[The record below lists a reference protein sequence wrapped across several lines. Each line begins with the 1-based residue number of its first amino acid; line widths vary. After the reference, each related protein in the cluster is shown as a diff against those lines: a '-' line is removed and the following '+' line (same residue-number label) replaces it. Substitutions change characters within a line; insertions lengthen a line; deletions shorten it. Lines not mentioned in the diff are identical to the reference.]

1 MAADS
6 TVPDEAVAVEI
17 DEDIGTN
24 AVEINEDTGANAVE
38 IGEDTGTDTV
48 EIDEETYGTNAVEI
62 DEDTGTNAVAV
73 GDDNTDAIG
82 ADNDTFDDNGV
93 DGDADTVVGGVDGA
107 NVKFRHDLKHANTG
121 GARTISVGAGRGVDA
136 FILPIF
142 LCKSTAFLM
151 MAALNFS
158 SNSELASLS

>member
-38 IGEDTGTDTV
+38 IDEDTGTDTV

-62 DEDTGTNAVAV
+62 DEDTGTNGVAV

-82 ADNDTFDDNGV
+82 ADDNGV

-107 NVKFRHDLKHANTG
+107 KVKFRHDLKHANMG
-121 GARTISVGAGRGVDA
+121 GARTISVGAGLGVDA
-136 FILPIF
+136 LNLPIF

>member
-1 MAADS
+1 MAAES

-24 AVEINEDTGANAVE
+24 AVEINGDTGANAVE
-38 IGEDTGTDTV
+38 IDEDTGTNTV
-48 EIDEETYGTNAVEI
+48 EIDEENGTNAVEI
-62 DEDTGTNAVAV
+62 DENTGTNAVAV

-107 NVKFRHDLKHANTG
+107 NVKFRHDLKHANMG
-121 GARTISVGAGRGVDA
+121 GARTISVGAGLGVDA

-151 MAALNFS
+151 MASLIFS